1 MGESEEPNQMPAD
14 ISRKTS
20 YCFQWIWALVSKMAT
35 NGSKISDVWGI
46 YLCMKCRRAAY
57 NCTLWRRKRKEAE
70 RGRSE
75 HSEYSTGWENKA
87 RRATSV
93 FEKFWLCLVSFSRK
107 IKTAGNW
114 KFLAK
119 TYWKPDNFQ
128 MTLENSKY
136 SILGE
141 TEDETTEKRTNYVN
155 QLFKSK
161 DWKGTKLLKQKTH
174 DFDYWL
180 QGRIVSV
187 CYEISLSYLWAW
199 LNLSYLWP
207 VPDPA

>member
-20 YCFQWIWALVSKMAT
+20 NCFQWIWALFSRMAT
-35 NGSKISDVWGI
+35 NGSKISDVRGI
-46 YLCMKCRRAAY
+46 YLCMKCRRAAN
-57 NCTLWRRKRKEAE
+57 NCALWRRKRKEAE

-75 HSEYSTGWENKA
+75 HSAYSTGWENKA

-93 FEKFWLCLVSFSRK
+93 FEKFRLCLVSFSRK

-128 MTLENSKY
+128 IASDPREQQIFHPWWNR
-136 SILGE
+136 GWDNWE
-141 TEDETTEKRTNYVN
+141 ED
-155 QLFKSK
+155 
-161 DWKGTKLLKQKTH
+161 KLCQ
-174 DFDYWL
+174 
-180 QGRIVSV
+180 
-187 CYEISLSYLWAW
+187 
-199 LNLSYLWP
+199 
-207 VPDPA
+207 PAI